1 MNKLQLLKRI
11 YKTQIKQ
18 YIPDLLIIVFFM
30 IIVGASTAA
39 VAWLLDPAIK
49 KIFIEKDKTMLI
61 LIPIG
66 ITLAFFSKSLSLYIT
81 RINTIKVSFKIKEN
95 IQKNL
100 AEKILASDSAFL
112 LDNHSG
118 KFIANF
124 NEDTRLLQNVTQTVA
139 LSSLK
144 EFITLIFLVSLMF
157 SKDFFMSLLALT
169 IIPLAALISKKLGK
183 KMGKAVTNAL
193 EANEDFTKY
202 LSEILKSVFLIK
214 IFQKEKD
221 EIINLKRF
229 IQNLIKKSMKVEKTR
244 LGTAPLMDA
253 ITGVAVAIV
262 VFTGGYRSINYD
274 LEVGAFFSF
283 LTALMLAY
291 QPVRMLAGLNVGL
304 NEGFSAASRIYKIL
318 DSKIDIKDNEN
329 CKNLNLTEGEIK
341 FSNVKMKYKEDG
353 EDILQG
359 INLSI
364 PGKKKIALVGP
375 SGGGKTTILNLI
387 PRFYDTTD
395 GVIMIDGQNIREVK
409 IFSLR
414 KHIALVSQDTILFDN
429 TIKQNLIY
437 GNPSASEFEIEE
449 ACKKANC
456 FDFIKKF
463 KDGFDTLVGE
473 NGVKLSG
480 GQKQRIS
487 IARAILKNAPI
498 ILLDEATS
506 ALDTESEK
514 VVQEAMNRLT
524 ADKTTVTI
532 AHRLS
537 TIKNSDLIYV
547 INKGKVSEQGT
558 HDSLLAQNG
567 FYKKLCDQ
575 QTLN

>member
-18 YIPDLLIIVFFM
+18 YIPDLLIIIFFM

-61 LIPIG
+61 IIPIG
-66 ITLAFFSKSLSLYIT
+66 IILAFFSKSLSLYLT
-81 RINTIKVSFKIKEN
+81 RIKTIKISFKIKEN

-318 DSKIDIKDNEN
+318 DSKIEIKDNEN
-329 CKNLNLTEGEIK
+329 SKNLNLTEGEIK

-395 GVIMIDGQNIREVK
+395 GVIMIDGQDIREVK

-547 INKGKVSEQGT
+547 INKGEVSEQGT